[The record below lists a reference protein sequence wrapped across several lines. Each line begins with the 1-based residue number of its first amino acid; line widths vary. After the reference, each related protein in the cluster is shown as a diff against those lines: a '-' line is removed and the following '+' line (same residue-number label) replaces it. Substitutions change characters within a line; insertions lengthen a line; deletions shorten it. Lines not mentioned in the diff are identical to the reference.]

1 MLTILPSPVDG
12 DHHPPSS
19 RYSCSMTQR
28 LRMLHARCLREPWVV
43 QHREF
48 ASSPS
53 PLQHWAHRSK
63 TVMGLARP
71 GYQSAIARNACLST
85 GLLWRNNACCHAER
99 RKIDKDARACTA
111 KDAYAFAFGSGNG
124 LIVEMLRRTAPR
136 IMPRRLIV
144 VAEARLQ
151 AQIHKQAEQNKVR
164 HRLSQTRITSFVPTL
179 LHTTSFR
186 LPSTGSRNRKHRL
199 RPPCRR
205 TIRWGSLPHCW

>member
-43 QHREF
+43 QHRAF

-63 TVMGLARP
+63 TVMRLARP

-99 RKIDKDARACTA
+99 RKIDRRSCVHGKGCICIRIRQWKWSNCRNAPPYRTTN
-111 KDAYAFAFGSGNG
+111 YASSADCCRGSASSSSDTQTSRTKQSATPPFSNQNHLLRSHYPAHDLFSSTFNRFA
-124 LIVEMLRRTAPR
+124 EP
-136 IMPRRLIV
+136 
-144 VAEARLQ
+144 
-151 AQIHKQAEQNKVR
+151 
-164 HRLSQTRITSFVPTL
+164 
-179 LHTTSFR
+179 
-186 LPSTGSRNRKHRL
+186 
-199 RPPCRR
+199 
-205 TIRWGSLPHCW
+205 